1 MQRTTLRAVAL
12 STSAAA
18 AILVSGCGLLGQSW
32 DVRMEVTGP
41 GTASVGTKFAGE
53 PDLAADGKGFA
64 EVTLP
69 FAESVNVG
77 FGFNDLGVRDAA
89 PGTTCRIFVDDRLRS
104 EETVDAAGR
113 AVCDAN
119 NQERE

>member
-1 MQRTTLRAVAL
+1 MQRTIVRAGAL
-12 STSAAA
+12 ITSAAA
-18 AILVSGCGLLGQSW
+18 AVLLGGCGLLGQSW

-53 PDLAADGKGFA
+53 PDLAADGKGFSD
-64 EVTLP
+64 VTLP

-89 PGTTCRIFVDDRLRS
+89 PGTACRIFVDDELRA
-104 EETVDAAGR
+104 EETVDAAGV
-113 AVCDAN
+113 AVCHVN
-119 NQERE
+119 NQERG